1 MVKFLEVCSVS
12 YRVAIARI
20 SISAMQILPEF
31 LRVSG
36 SVGGEYLLAFVVVIA
51 KKCISLRSIWWL
63 QSSRRVPTN
72 EQ

>member
-1 MVKFLEVCSVS
+1 MVKFLEVCSIS

-36 SVGGEYLLAFVVVIA
+36 SVGGEYLPTFVVVIA
-51 KKCISLRSIWWL
+51 KKLW
-63 QSSRRVPTN
+63 V
-72 EQ
+72 